1 MNVYGGE
8 DTMNILK
15 QLRERSGYSQ
25 QELAEKIGVTRQT
38 IIAYEAGRTPSAQ
51 SIKKLAQLFGIS
63 EGDLLNGRLPK
74 EPSYDVLPAKVQKAA
89 PQMRISI
96 PQENINK
103 FKEVFLY
110 IINKIGAKANVGQTV
125 LYKILY
131 FIDFDYYE
139 KYEEQLIGAKYIK
152 NTFGPTPVDFAKIIC
167 KMQNDGDCVEV
178 KSKYFER
185 EQTKYLPR
193 READISHLSG
203 KELEHIN
210 LTIKKYEDWSAK
222 ELSAYSHKDVP
233 WLAAED
239 GGIIDYEAVFY
250 RTPETSVRE
259 STNA

>member
-1 MNVYGGE
+1 MNVYGRE

-103 FKEVFLY
+103 FKEVFY
-110 IINKIGAKANVGQTV
+110 IS
-125 LYKILY
+125 L
-131 FIDFDYYE
+131 
-139 KYEEQLIGAKYIK
+139 
-152 NTFGPTPVDFAKIIC
+152 
-167 KMQNDGDCVEV
+167 
-178 KSKYFER
+178 
-185 EQTKYLPR
+185 TK
-193 READISHLSG
+193 
-203 KELEHIN
+203 
-210 LTIKKYEDWSAK
+210 
-222 ELSAYSHKDVP
+222 
-233 WLAAED
+233 
-239 GGIIDYEAVFY
+239 
-250 RTPETSVRE
+250 
-259 STNA
+259 

>member
-1 MNVYGGE
+1 
-8 DTMNILK
+8 MNIIK
-15 QLRERSGYSQ
+15 YLREKNGYSQ
-25 QELAEKIGVTRQT
+25 QELAAKMEVSRQT

-63 EGDLLNGRLPK
+63 EGDILNGRLPK
-74 EPSYDVLPAKVQKAA
+74 EPSYEVLPTKTQKEA

-96 PQENINK
+96 PQERIDK

-110 IINKIGAKANVGQTV
+110 IINKIGSKYNVGQTV

-152 NTFGPTPVDFAKIIC
+152 NTYGPTPVDFAKIVRE
-167 KMQNDGDCVEV
+167 MQKEGACEEV

-193 READISHLSG
+193 RKADISCLSAQ
-203 KELEHIN
+203 ELEHIN
-210 LTIKKYEDWSAK
+210 KTINKYADWSAT
-222 ELSAYSHKDVP
+222 ELSNHSHKDVP
-233 WLAAED
+233 WLAANDKEV
-239 GGIIDYEAVFY
+239 IDYESVFY

-259 STNA
+259 YTND